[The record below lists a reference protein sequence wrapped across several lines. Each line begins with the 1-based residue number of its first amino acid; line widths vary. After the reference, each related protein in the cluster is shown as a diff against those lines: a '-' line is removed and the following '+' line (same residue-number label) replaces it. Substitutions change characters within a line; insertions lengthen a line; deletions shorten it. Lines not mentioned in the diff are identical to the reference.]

1 MSSIFT
7 LLNDKKVNKDLD
19 NAKGMI
25 MSMKQYYRF
34 NYNINDYIDYYENNE
49 WKVGKII
56 NMNNATLSVVDI
68 EKGSTY
74 TLSHNQQNQLF
85 FPFRSH
91 TVRYTDSKNII
102 ENDISNESLY
112 EMNSFLSIIFLSTQ
126 KRKGLLSFFVLHIYT
141 GKMNVDICNLKA
153 CHILCG

>member
-74 TLSHNQQNQLF
+74 SLSHNQQNQFF

-91 TVRYTDSKNII
+91 TVRYADSKNII
-102 ENDISNESLY
+102 ENDINNESL
-112 EMNSFLSIIFLSTQ
+112 LDKI
-126 KRKGLLSFFVLHIYT
+126 
-141 GKMNVDICNLKA
+141 
-153 CHILCG
+153 